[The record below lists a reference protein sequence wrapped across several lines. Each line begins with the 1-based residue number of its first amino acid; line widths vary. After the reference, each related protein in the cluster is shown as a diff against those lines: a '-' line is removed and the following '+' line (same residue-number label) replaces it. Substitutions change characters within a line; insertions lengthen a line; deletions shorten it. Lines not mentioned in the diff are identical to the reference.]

1 MTEGGGAPRFVADH
15 MLGSLARW
23 LRMMGYDTVYDKS
36 LDDPGIANLA
46 RAESRFILTRDRE
59 LAKEPGALMI
69 EADDLDSQLKAIAE
83 KYGLK
88 FHDDL
93 IRCSACNGELAD
105 LDKAQAKDVRARG
118 RVREQREVLEMLEVR
133 QGLLEGHAL
142 ARHNGQV
149 SQAQPS
155 LVS

>member
-1 MTEGGGAPRFVADH
+1 MTEGGGTPRFVADH

-23 LRMMGYDTVYDKS
+23 LRIMGYDTVYDKS

-69 EADDLDSQLKAIAE
+69 EADDLDLQLKAIAE

-88 FHDDL
+88 FHDNL
-93 IRCSACNGELAD
+93 FRCSACNGELAA
-105 LDKAQAKDVRARG
+105 LDKAQAKDSVP
-118 RVREQREVLEMLEVR
+118 
-133 QGLLEGHAL
+133 EGAFENNEKFWKCSKCGKVYWKGTHWHGIMDRFRKL
-142 ARHNGQV
+142 
-149 SQAQPS
+149 S
-155 LVS
+155 LV

>member
-1 MTEGGGAPRFVADH
+1 MTELGGTPRFVADH

-23 LRMMGYDTVYDKS
+23 LRIMGYDTVYDKS

-69 EADDLDSQLKAIAE
+69 EADDLDLQLKAIAE

-93 IRCSACNGELAD
+93 IRCSACNGDLAD
-105 LDKAQAKDVRARG
+105 LDKAQAKESVP
-118 RVREQREVLEMLEVR
+118 
-133 QGLLEGHAL
+133 EGAFENNDKFWKCSKCGKVYWKGTHWHGIMDRFRRL
-142 ARHNGQV
+142 
-149 SQAQPS
+149 S
-155 LVS
+155 LV

>member
-1 MTEGGGAPRFVADH
+1 MTEGGGTPRFVADH

-23 LRMMGYDTVYDKS
+23 LRIMGYDTVYDKS

-69 EADDLDSQLKAIAE
+69 EADDLDLQLKAVAE

-88 FHDDL
+88 FHDNL
-93 IRCSACNGELAD
+93 FRCSACNGELAA
-105 LDKAQAKDVRARG
+105 LDKAQAKDSVP
-118 RVREQREVLEMLEVR
+118 
-133 QGLLEGHAL
+133 EGAFENNERFWKCSKCGKVYWKGTHWHGIMDRFRKL
-142 ARHNGQV
+142 
-149 SQAQPS
+149 S
-155 LVS
+155 LV

>member
-1 MTEGGGAPRFVADH
+1 VTEGGGTPRFVADH

-23 LRMMGYDTVYDKS
+23 LRIMGYDTVYDKS

-69 EADDLDSQLKAIAE
+69 EADDLDLQLKAIAE

-88 FHDDL
+88 FHDNL
-93 IRCSACNGELAD
+93 FRCSACNGELTD
-105 LDKAQAKDVRARG
+105 LDKAQAKDSVP
-118 RVREQREVLEMLEVR
+118 
-133 QGLLEGHAL
+133 EGAFENNEKFWKCSKCGKVYWKGTHWHGIMDRFRKL
-142 ARHNGQV
+142 
-149 SQAQPS
+149 S
-155 LVS
+155 LV

>member
-1 MTEGGGAPRFVADH
+1 VTEVGDTPRFVADH

-23 LRMMGYDTVYDKS
+23 LRIMGYDTVYDKS
-36 LDDPGIANLA
+36 LDDPGTANLA

-69 EADDLDSQLKAIAE
+69 EADDLDLQLKAIAE

-93 IRCSACNGELAD
+93 IRCSACNGDLAD
-105 LDKAQAKDVRARG
+105 LDKAQAKESVP
-118 RVREQREVLEMLEVR
+118 
-133 QGLLEGHAL
+133 EGAFENNDKFWKCSKCGKVYWKGTHWHGIMDRFRRL
-142 ARHNGQV
+142 
-149 SQAQPS
+149 S
-155 LVS
+155 LV

>member
-1 MTEGGGAPRFVADH
+1 VTEGGGTPRFVADH

-23 LRMMGYDTVYDKS
+23 LRIMGYDTVYDKS

-69 EADDLDSQLKAIAE
+69 EADDLDLQLKAIAE

-105 LDKAQAKDVRARG
+105 LDKVQAKESVP
-118 RVREQREVLEMLEVR
+118 
-133 QGLLEGHAL
+133 EGAFENNEKFWKCSKCGKVYWKGTHWHGIMDRFRRL
-142 ARHNGQV
+142 
-149 SQAQPS
+149 S
-155 LVS
+155 LV

>member
-1 MTEGGGAPRFVADH
+1 VTEGGGAPRFVADH

-23 LRMMGYDTVYDKS
+23 LRIMGYDTVYDKS

-69 EADDLDSQLKAIAE
+69 EADDLDLQLKAIAE

-105 LDKAQAKDVRARG
+105 LDKAQAKESVP
-118 RVREQREVLEMLEVR
+118 
-133 QGLLEGHAL
+133 EGAFENNEKFWKCSKCGKVYWKGTHWHGIMDRFRRL
-142 ARHNGQV
+142 
-149 SQAQPS
+149 S
-155 LVS
+155 LV

>member
-1 MTEGGGAPRFVADH
+1 MTEGGDKPKFVADH

-23 LRMMGYDTVYDKS
+23 LRIMGYDTVYDKS

-59 LAKEPGALMI
+59 LAKEPGAMMI
-69 EADDLDSQLKAIAE
+69 EADDLDLQLKVVAE

-105 LDKAQAKDVRARG
+105 LDKAQAKESVP
-118 RVREQREVLEMLEVR
+118 
-133 QGLLEGHAL
+133 EGAFENNEKFWKCSKCGKVYWKGTHWHGIMDRFRRL
-142 ARHNGQV
+142 
-149 SQAQPS
+149 S
-155 LVS
+155 LV

>member
-1 MTEGGGAPRFVADH
+1 VTEGVGTSRFVADH

-23 LRMMGYDTVYDKS
+23 LRIMGYDTVYDKS

-69 EADDLDSQLKAIAE
+69 EADDLDLQLKAIAE

-88 FHDDL
+88 FHDNL
-93 IRCSACNGELAD
+93 FRCSACNGELAA
-105 LDKAQAKDVRARG
+105 LDKAQAKDSVP
-118 RVREQREVLEMLEVR
+118 
-133 QGLLEGHAL
+133 EGAFENNEKFWKCSKCGKVYWKGTHWHGIMDRFRKL
-142 ARHNGQV
+142 
-149 SQAQPS
+149 S
-155 LVS
+155 LV

>member
-1 MTEGGGAPRFVADH
+1 MTDGGDKPKFVADH

-23 LRMMGYDTVYDKS
+23 LRIMGYDTVYDKS

-69 EADDLDSQLKAIAE
+69 EADDLDLQLKAIAE

-88 FHDDL
+88 FNDDL

-105 LDKAQAKDVRARG
+105 LDKTLAKESVP
-118 RVREQREVLEMLEVR
+118 
-133 QGLLEGHAL
+133 EGAFENNEKFWKCSKCGKVYWKGTHWHGIMDRFRRL
-142 ARHNGQV
+142 
-149 SQAQPS
+149 S
-155 LVS
+155 LV

>member
-1 MTEGGGAPRFVADH
+1 MSEGGGTPRFVADH

-23 LRMMGYDTVYDKS
+23 LRIMGYDTVYDKS

-93 IRCSACNGELAD
+93 IRCSSCNGELAD
-105 LDKAQAKDVRARG
+105 LDKAQAKESVP
-118 RVREQREVLEMLEVR
+118 
-133 QGLLEGHAL
+133 EGAFENNERFWKCSKCGKVYWKGTHWHGIMDRFRRL
-142 ARHNGQV
+142 
-149 SQAQPS
+149 S
-155 LVS
+155 LV